1 MRKRV
6 FVYCICLVTALVG
19 LVGCSNKPTNI
30 STPDVSSSTTDTT
43 ISTDAGDKTTVGD
56 LGTTTIINEN
66 TANTITNAPVPAK
79 TTTAHSAS
87 VTTKKPVA
95 KTTKKP
101 VAKTTNKPT
110 PTTTQKPTSQWD
122 LPAQGN
128 EELLKQR
135 IVFYINKYRAT
146 EGKATAKSG
155 NTPKMQ
161 KYADIRVQ
169 DLLTDF
175 SHNNDKTQAA
185 RNKAQLG
192 KPVTIDESYF
202 DPTTN
207 QVVYTGKKVTHYN
220 GTCAEA
226 IGQAN
231 NGSID
236 YTAKSAADGVYASK
250 GHWAYIGGA
259 TATNLCVGI
268 KYGHSNEAHGNA
280 WFIVL
285 AVCSD
290 ADANNNEA

>member
-1 MRKRV
+1 MTKKV
-6 FVYCICLVTALVG
+6 FIYCICLVTVLVG
-19 LVGCSNKPTNI
+19 LVGCSKQRLVTSTDITTTNATTKTTENI
-30 STPDVSSSTTDTT
+30 STGSVSTT
-43 ISTDAGDKTTVGD
+43 TVFAASSEP
-56 LGTTTIINEN
+56 TTT
-66 TANTITNAPVPAK
+66 TSITVNKV
-79 TTTAHSAS
+79 TS
-87 VTTKKPVA
+87 VTNMD
-95 KTTKKP
+95 TTKKP

-135 IVFYINKYRAT
+135 IIYYVNKYRAA

-155 NTPKMQ
+155 NMPKMQ

-185 RNKAQLG
+185 RDKAQLG

-207 QVVYTGKKVTHYN
+207 QVVYTGEKVTHYN

-236 YTAKSAADGVYASK
+236 YTAKSTADGVHASK

-259 TATNLCVGI
+259 TATNLCVGV
-268 KYGHSNEAHGNA
+268 KYGYSNEAHGNA

-290 ADANNNEA
+290 ADAANNEA